1 MKKVSGFVLRSL
13 AALLVPA
20 WAWAGPVNINT
31 ADAKTLA
38 RELDGIGPAKAQAIV
53 DYRQKN
59 GTFKTANDLLKVEG
73 IGAKVLEQ
81 NRDNIRVEKG
91 GGESSDGKKGAAKT
105 AASAKPAVASAEPA
119 EGAEPAEPA
128 EGGKGGKGGKDEPA
142 ASTAAGHGK
151 VTGSAKVVR
160 RPGDQPATDRGKAT
174 TKVGAD
180 AE

>member
-1 MKKVSGFVLRSL
+1 MNRLSRIIGSFVV
-13 AALLVPA
+13 AALVPI

-59 GTFKTANDLLKVEG
+59 GTFKTADDLLKVEG

-91 GGESSDGKKGAAKT
+91 GESSAGKKGAAKT
-105 AASAKPAVASAEPA
+105 AASPS
-119 EGAEPAEPA
+119 
-128 EGGKGGKGGKDEPA
+128 
-142 ASTAAGHGK
+142 S
-151 VTGSAKVVR
+151 
-160 RPGDQPATDRGKAT
+160 
-174 TKVGAD
+174 
-180 AE
+180 

>member
-1 MKKVSGFVLRSL
+1 MIRFSRIIGSFVV
-13 AALLVPA
+13 AALVPI

-59 GTFKTANDLLKVEG
+59 GTFKTADDLLKVEG

-91 GGESSDGKKGAAKT
+91 GESTAGKKGAAKT
-105 AASAKPAVASAEPA
+105 AASPS
-119 EGAEPAEPA
+119 
-128 EGGKGGKGGKDEPA
+128 
-142 ASTAAGHGK
+142 S
-151 VTGSAKVVR
+151 
-160 RPGDQPATDRGKAT
+160 
-174 TKVGAD
+174 
-180 AE
+180 

>member
-1 MKKVSGFVLRSL
+1 MIRFSRIIGSL
-13 AALLVPA
+13 VVAALVPI

-59 GTFKTANDLLKVEG
+59 GTFKTADDLLKVEG

-91 GGESSDGKKGAAKT
+91 GESSAGKKGAAKT
-105 AASAKPAVASAEPA
+105 AASPS
-119 EGAEPAEPA
+119 
-128 EGGKGGKGGKDEPA
+128 
-142 ASTAAGHGK
+142 S
-151 VTGSAKVVR
+151 
-160 RPGDQPATDRGKAT
+160 
-174 TKVGAD
+174 
-180 AE
+180 

>member
-1 MKKVSGFVLRSL
+1 MTRFSRIIGSFVV
-13 AALLVPA
+13 AALVPI

-59 GTFKTANDLLKVEG
+59 GTFKTADDLLKVEG

-91 GGESSDGKKGAAKT
+91 GESSAGKKAAAKT
-105 AASAKPAVASAEPA
+105 AASPS
-119 EGAEPAEPA
+119 
-128 EGGKGGKGGKDEPA
+128 
-142 ASTAAGHGK
+142 S
-151 VTGSAKVVR
+151 
-160 RPGDQPATDRGKAT
+160 
-174 TKVGAD
+174 
-180 AE
+180 

>member
-1 MKKVSGFVLRSL
+1 MIRFSRIIGSFVV
-13 AALLVPA
+13 AALVPI

-59 GTFKTANDLLKVEG
+59 GTFKTADDLLKVEG

-91 GGESSDGKKGAAKT
+91 GESSAGKKGAAKT
-105 AASAKPAVASAEPA
+105 AASPS
-119 EGAEPAEPA
+119 
-128 EGGKGGKGGKDEPA
+128 
-142 ASTAAGHGK
+142 S
-151 VTGSAKVVR
+151 
-160 RPGDQPATDRGKAT
+160 
-174 TKVGAD
+174 
-180 AE
+180 

>member
-1 MKKVSGFVLRSL
+1 MIRFSRIIGSFVV
-13 AALLVPA
+13 AALVPL

-59 GTFKTANDLLKVEG
+59 GTFKTADDLLKVQG

-91 GGESSDGKKGAAKT
+91 GESSAGKKGAAKT
-105 AASAKPAVASAEPA
+105 AASPS
-119 EGAEPAEPA
+119 
-128 EGGKGGKGGKDEPA
+128 
-142 ASTAAGHGK
+142 S
-151 VTGSAKVVR
+151 
-160 RPGDQPATDRGKAT
+160 
-174 TKVGAD
+174 
-180 AE
+180 

>member
-1 MKKVSGFVLRSL
+1 MIRISRIIGSFVV
-13 AALLVPA
+13 AALVPL

-59 GTFKTANDLLKVEG
+59 GTFKTADDLLKVEG

-91 GGESSDGKKGAAKT
+91 GESSAGKKGAAKT
-105 AASAKPAVASAEPA
+105 AASPS
-119 EGAEPAEPA
+119 
-128 EGGKGGKGGKDEPA
+128 
-142 ASTAAGHGK
+142 S
-151 VTGSAKVVR
+151 
-160 RPGDQPATDRGKAT
+160 
-174 TKVGAD
+174 
-180 AE
+180 

>member
-1 MKKVSGFVLRSL
+1 MIRFSRIIGSL
-13 AALLVPA
+13 VVAALVPI

-59 GTFKTANDLLKVEG
+59 GTFKTADDLLKVEG

-91 GGESSDGKKGAAKT
+91 GESSANKKGAAKT
-105 AASAKPAVASAEPA
+105 PASPS
-119 EGAEPAEPA
+119 
-128 EGGKGGKGGKDEPA
+128 
-142 ASTAAGHGK
+142 S
-151 VTGSAKVVR
+151 
-160 RPGDQPATDRGKAT
+160 
-174 TKVGAD
+174 
-180 AE
+180 

>member
-1 MKKVSGFVLRSL
+1 MIRFSRIIGSFVV
-13 AALLVPA
+13 AALVPL

-59 GTFKTANDLLKVEG
+59 GTFKTADDLLKVEG

-91 GGESSDGKKGAAKT
+91 GESSAGKKGAAKS
-105 AASAKPAVASAEPA
+105 AASPS
-119 EGAEPAEPA
+119 
-128 EGGKGGKGGKDEPA
+128 
-142 ASTAAGHGK
+142 S
-151 VTGSAKVVR
+151 
-160 RPGDQPATDRGKAT
+160 
-174 TKVGAD
+174 
-180 AE
+180 

>member
-1 MKKVSGFVLRSL
+1 MIRFSRIIGSL
-13 AALLVPA
+13 VVAALVPI

-59 GTFKTANDLLKVEG
+59 GTFKTADDLLKVEG

-91 GGESSDGKKGAAKT
+91 GESSAGKKGAAKS
-105 AASAKPAVASAEPA
+105 AASPS
-119 EGAEPAEPA
+119 
-128 EGGKGGKGGKDEPA
+128 
-142 ASTAAGHGK
+142 S
-151 VTGSAKVVR
+151 
-160 RPGDQPATDRGKAT
+160 
-174 TKVGAD
+174 
-180 AE
+180 

>member
-1 MKKVSGFVLRSL
+1 MIRFSRIIGSFVV
-13 AALLVPA
+13 AALVPL

-59 GTFKTANDLLKVEG
+59 GTFKTADDLLKVEG

-91 GGESSDGKKGAAKT
+91 GESSAGKKGAAKT
-105 AASAKPAVASAEPA
+105 AASPS
-119 EGAEPAEPA
+119 
-128 EGGKGGKGGKDEPA
+128 
-142 ASTAAGHGK
+142 S
-151 VTGSAKVVR
+151 
-160 RPGDQPATDRGKAT
+160 
-174 TKVGAD
+174 
-180 AE
+180 

>member
-1 MKKVSGFVLRSL
+1 MIRFSRIIGSFVV
-13 AALLVPA
+13 AALVPI

-59 GTFKTANDLLKVEG
+59 GTFKTADDLLKVEG

-91 GGESSDGKKGAAKT
+91 GESSAGKKGAAKS
-105 AASAKPAVASAEPA
+105 AASPS
-119 EGAEPAEPA
+119 
-128 EGGKGGKGGKDEPA
+128 
-142 ASTAAGHGK
+142 S
-151 VTGSAKVVR
+151 
-160 RPGDQPATDRGKAT
+160 
-174 TKVGAD
+174 
-180 AE
+180 

>member
-1 MKKVSGFVLRSL
+1 MIRFSRILGSVVV
-13 AALLVPA
+13 AALVPI

-59 GTFKTANDLLKVEG
+59 GTFKTADDLLKVEG

-91 GGESSDGKKGAAKT
+91 GESSAGKKGAAKT
-105 AASAKPAVASAEPA
+105 AASPS
-119 EGAEPAEPA
+119 
-128 EGGKGGKGGKDEPA
+128 
-142 ASTAAGHGK
+142 S
-151 VTGSAKVVR
+151 
-160 RPGDQPATDRGKAT
+160 
-174 TKVGAD
+174 
-180 AE
+180 